1 MASFY
6 GTEPGTLDKKRRL
19 SVPVSVRHDSS
30 VNKTHQRFFLKY
42 GSEGCLQLYSPD
54 EWHAMEEKLRKLLK
68 GDRDE
73 RDFVTRFIKDASWV
87 TVDGQG
93 RLTIPSSL
101 QERAGLSTDVVLHG
115 NLDYIAIWN
124 AERFAQRTAVESDDK
139 LAADEKKY
147 LLKE

>member
-6 GTEPGTLDKKRRL
+6 GTEKGTLDRKRRL
-19 SVPVSVRHDSS
+19 SVPLSLRHDSS
-30 VNKTHQRFFLKY
+30 AKKTHLQFFLKY
-42 GSEGCLQLYSPD
+42 GSEGCLQLYSAED
-54 EWHAMEEKLRKLLK
+54 WRAMEDKLRRLLK

-101 QERAGLSTDVVLHG
+101 QERAGLGMDVVLHG
-115 NLDYIAIWN
+115 NLDYISIWD
-124 AERFAQRTAVESDDK
+124 AARFAQRTAVESDDK
-139 LAADEKKY
+139 LAADEKRF
-147 LLKE
+147 LLKD